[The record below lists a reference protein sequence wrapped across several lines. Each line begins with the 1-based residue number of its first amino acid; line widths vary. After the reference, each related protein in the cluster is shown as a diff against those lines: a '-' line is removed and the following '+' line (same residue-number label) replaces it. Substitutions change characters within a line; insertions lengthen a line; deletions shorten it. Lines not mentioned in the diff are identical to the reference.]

1 MDPES
6 LTHPFPPVCDGN
18 SRILILGSFPSA
30 ASRRAGFY
38 YGHPRNRFWRVLEA
52 VTGETVP
59 EDTEGRREFLLAH
72 GIALWDSIGSC
83 EIEGSSDASIKNAV
97 PNPIAELIAE
107 TRIERVFCNGKA
119 SHACYEKYVYPLT
132 GVHAVF
138 LPSTSPANAA
148 WSVERLAEEWKRI
161 LCKE

>member
-83 EIEGSSDASIKNAV
+83 EIEGSSDASIKNAA

-132 GVHAVF
+132 GVHAAF

-148 WSVERLAEEWKRI
+148 WSMERLAEEWKRI

>member
-38 YGHPRNRFWRVLEA
+38 YGHPRNRFWWVLEA
-52 VTGETVP
+52 VTGETMP

-83 EIEGSSDASIKNAV
+83 EIEGSSDASIKNAA

>member
-59 EDTEGRREFLLAH
+59 EETEGRREFLLAH

-83 EIEGSSDASIKNAV
+83 EIEGSSDVSIKNAA

-161 LCKE
+161 LGKE

>member
-161 LCKE
+161 LGKE